1 MAHRTIKLEELS
13 KKNLD
18 LRWSVSEGHVGL
30 HCKLSVDLHG
40 RNWSID
46 VDDTWEVKG
55 AIGGAVHEGFW
66 LPDKIW
72 ESLRSLE
79 EHARVSCHYKIY
91 WVHKEKGKSYSYPVQ
106 PTGMTIKLIKGS
118 ASRFED
124 VPGHHFKLYFESER
138 KDYQIGD
145 FLKRAEVKRINW
157 VRLERL
163 ELDKVTFSSYGP
175 FRFSL
180 NSGFLK
186 EGWIEPEEAAKITK
200 KVIVVNPMPEEPAPV
215 VKDWVTIADNPM
227 LGRVYFNVKTGEWW
241 VEDYKKIE
249 VKKLKPEEVL
259 EYGVTESLKKQVELG
274 KSLLDKIAKALP
286 GVVVPI
292 GGCFQAILNNFIWI
306 TKDLGIIQMVEDV
319 PQPVKEFLDVAE
331 KARVTINKVGL
342 LIALPAAAIASRVVG
357 VAGFDAL
364 KGLGQVGLTILGL
377 GAFVP
382 FIAEEAVQAAGFSVY
397 MARQA
402 KDPKLFWDAVAKYEL
417 AAKMGEAFN
426 ESIGIFNPLT
436 YPSFKLFFQ
445 ACKGSIQTYKQL
457 VGVLE
462 QEKRLEEERNK
473 RFEEFLE
480 RDQQKTL
487 AMVLNQIADSLKTI
501 FYAANLGYKTLDL
514 IDEKLEEAKEEETK
528 SKLQELK
535 ERIAKRIEEIIEPY
549 DKIAGRGLGVACELK
564 DPNQRLTAI
573 SYIRTLRDEIEMLK
587 DSIEAKKIEIK
598 KEEVVPKPKPKPKPE
613 KGWLYIT
620 SYPRYAKIYVDGED
634 IKKLTPEKLE
644 LTPGKHKIRLER
656 YRRKPV
662 EFEVEIK
669 AGEKLEI
676 YKYLPLERR

>member
-1 MAHRTIKLEELS
+1 MAHRVIKLEELS

-18 LRWSVSEGHVGL
+18 VSWKVAEGKVGL
-30 HCKLSVDLHG
+30 HCKLSVDLFG
-40 RNWSID
+40 KNWDID
-46 VDDTWEVKG
+46 VDDTFEVKG
-55 AIGGAVHEGFW
+55 TIDGAVHEGFW

-72 ESLRSLE
+72 ESLKSLE
-79 EHARVSCHYKIY
+79 EHARAKCYYHVY
-91 WVHKEKGKSYSYPVQ
+91 WVHKEKGKTHSYPVQ
-106 PTGMTIKLIKGS
+106 PTGMKVKLVKG
-118 ASRFED
+118 AFLKFEE

-138 KDYQIGD
+138 KDYKLGD
-145 FLKRAEVKRINW
+145 LIEASKAKNIIW

-163 ELDKVTFSSYGP
+163 ELDEVTFSSYGP
-175 FRFSL
+175 FRFSMG
-180 NSGFLK
+180 SGFLK
-186 EGWIEPEEAAKITK
+186 RGWISPEEARKITE
-200 KVIVVNPMPEEPAPV
+200 KVIVVNPLPEEPAPV
-215 VKDWVTIADNPM
+215 VKDWVIIADNPM
-227 LGRVYFNVKTGEWW
+227 LGRVYFNTKTGEWW
-241 VEDYKKIE
+241 VEDYKEIK

-259 EYGVTESLKKQVELG
+259 EYGVSEALKKQVELG

-286 GVVVPI
+286 GVVLPI
-292 GGCFQAILNNFIWI
+292 AGCFQGILNNIFWI
-306 TKDLGIIQMVEDV
+306 SKDLEILQMVEDV
-319 PQPVKEFLDVAE
+319 PQPVQEFLEVAE
-331 KARVTINKVGL
+331 KAKITINKVGL
-342 LIALPAAAIASRVVG
+342 LVALPAAAIASRVVG

-364 KGLGQVGLTILGL
+364 KGLGQIGLTILGL

-457 VGVLE
+457 VGILE
-462 QEKRLEEERNK
+462 QERRLEEERNK

-480 RDQQKTL
+480 RDEQKTL
-487 AMVLNQIADSLKTI
+487 AMIINQIADSLKTI
-501 FYAANLGYKTLDL
+501 YYAANLGYKTLDL
-514 IDEKLEEAKEEETK
+514 IEEKLAEAKEEETK

-549 DKIAGRGLGVACELK
+549 DKIAGRGLGVAVELK

-587 DSIEAKKIEIK
+587 DSIEAKKIEVK
-598 KEEVVPKPKPKPKPE
+598 KEVPPKPVPPKPKLE
-613 KGWLYIT
+613 KGSLWIT
-620 SYPRYAKIYVDGED
+620 TYPRYAKIYVDGED
-634 IKKLTPEKLE
+634 IGKLTPELLE

-669 AGEKLEI
+669 PGEKLEI